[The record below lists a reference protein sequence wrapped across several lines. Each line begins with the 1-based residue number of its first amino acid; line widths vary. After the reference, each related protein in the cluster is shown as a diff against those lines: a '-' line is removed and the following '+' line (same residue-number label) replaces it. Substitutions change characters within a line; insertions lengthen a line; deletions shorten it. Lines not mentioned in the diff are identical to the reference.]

1 MHPDVCN
8 QRTTG
13 SYRHILRFLKSFFQI
28 FSRRHLI
35 GLPVAV
41 LLVLSACGE
50 SPTENP
56 DPTPE
61 QPVVESPPASPSPS
75 PSPIPTA
82 TPALD
87 TADAVAR
94 ELIAAEQAI
103 RSAETDPALLPRL
116 GRIQQAA
123 YRAAVSNPEFKQ
135 AVLTAAPADLRDNL
149 EANIRA
155 GEELRQLTKPGTK
168 LPDWTIVEPAPAE
181 ELRRYYGEA
190 EAEFGIPWAYLASIH
205 LIETRMGRIRGNS
218 SAGAQGPMQFMP
230 PTWAAYG
237 EGDINNTRDAIFGAG
252 RYLKASG
259 APGNMGK
266 ALFAYNRSQ
275 RYVDAITLYAEQMLE
290 DERAFNGYYHWQVYY
305 RLPDRD
311 VLLEAGVPIP
321 QQ

>member
-1 MHPDVCN
+1 MM
-8 QRTTG
+8 
-13 SYRHILRFLKSFFQI
+13 
-28 FSRRHLI
+28 
-35 GLPVAV
+35 V
-41 LLVLSACGE
+41 LGACGDSPSAE
-50 SPTENP
+50 DDPSPTP
-56 DPTPE
+56 SVSASPSPT
-61 QPVVESPPASPSPS
+61 PSPS
-75 PSPIPTA
+75 PSPIPTT

-87 TADAVAR
+87 TAEAVAT

-103 RSAETDPALLPRL
+103 RSPQTDPALLPRL

-123 YRAAVSNPEFKQ
+123 YRAAVADPAFKQ
-135 AVLTAAPADLRDNL
+135 AVLAAAPADLRDNL

-168 LPDWTIVEPAPAE
+168 LPDWTIVEPAPAD

-230 PTWAAYG
+230 ATWAAYG

-290 DERAFNGYYHWQVYY
+290 DEKAFNGYYHWQVYY

-321 QQ
+321 QQP